1 MRIYLAFQAH
11 RLKYFV
17 ASFLC
22 GVTFISN
29 FLVLFM
35 WQGTVLCHSSIL
47 PESIR
52 SFIISLLFSFGTFSN
67 NYEKK
72 LFLLIALFVVIIYLI
87 LFYLL
92 IKSNNS
98 FAKLISN
105 PLRILYSFKAESL
118 SPIL

>member
-47 PESIR
+47 PESIH
-52 SFIISLLFSFGTFSN
+52 SFIISLLFSSRIPSS

-72 LFLLIALFVVIIYLI
+72 LFLLIALFIVAIYLI
-87 LFYLL
+87 IFYLL

-98 FAKLISN
+98 FAKSMSN
-105 PLRILYSFKAESL
+105 SLRILYSFKAEFL